1 MTLTRT
7 CDQVGVDLLGGRQE
21 FSAGVTF
28 AGDQLHLDRSACFDL
43 VGEMFEDPRDSLS
56 SD

>member
-28 AGDQLHLDRSACFDL
+28 PGHQLHLDRSACFDL
-43 VGEMFEDPRDSLS
+43 VGEMFELGQLG
-56 SD
+56 